1 MIAGG
6 SLHPFASTESQL
18 IAGRPFCR
26 DVRDAVSCGG
36 QGAYAEYRGDVR
48 LKLNVAAIAIAQA
61 EYEYA
66 AATEEELSIAEEQLL
81 YVLEDDDAE

>member
-1 MIAGG
+1 MT
-6 SLHPFASTESQL
+6 L
-18 IAGRPFCR
+18 
-26 DVRDAVSCGG
+26 
-36 QGAYAEYRGDVR
+36 
-48 LKLNVAAIAIAQA
+48 QA